1 MYLFYISYTY
11 LVVVRILELEISKK
25 NEKWLIENGAIE
37 FGKSHYK
44 YILLL
49 HIIFYISLLVEFNFY
64 GNNIELKLFNY
75 FLFGFSI
82 ILQFIRFSLIKSL
95 GKFWNTKIFR
105 IPGTRLIKTG
115 LYKRFNHPNY
125 IIVIL
130 EIVCIPLI
138 FSLYITAITFSLINL
153 ILLSIR
159 IKEENR
165 ALRIN

>member
-1 MYLFYISYTY
+1 MYFFYITFTF

-44 YILLL
+44 YIVLL
-49 HIIFYISLLVEFNFY
+49 HIFFYISLLVEFNIY
-64 GNNIELKLFNY
+64 ANNIELKLFNY
-75 FLFGFSI
+75 FLFGFTF
-82 ILQFIRFSLIKSL
+82 ILQVLRFSLIKSL

-105 IPGTRLIKTG
+105 IPGTGLIKTG

-125 IIVIL
+125 TIVII
-130 EIVCIPLI
+130 EFVCIPLI
-138 FSLYITAITFSLINL
+138 FNLYISAITFSLINL

-159 IKEENR
+159 IKEENH